1 MAMAAPSPR
10 SLLWAGLSG
19 LLAVPGGAGE
29 ESILSA
35 CLHAVRSSVRSAREL
50 EGQRFATSDFV
61 VFLAVLYNNCFSF
74 FLSFPVLY
82 VRRGRWGGGA
92 GRKERGRVC
101 FVECCCLFLFSF
113 L

>member
-1 MAMAAPSPR
+1 M
-10 SLLWAGLSG
+10 LWAGLSG

-61 VFLAVLYNNCFSF
+61 VFLAVLYTNRFSF
-74 FLSFPVLY
+74 FVVSCA
-82 VRRGRWGGGA
+82 VRSAGEVGGGGA
-92 GRKERGRVC
+92 GRKEGARPGGFALSVV
-101 FVECCCLFLFSF
+101 FFFFL
-113 L
+113 